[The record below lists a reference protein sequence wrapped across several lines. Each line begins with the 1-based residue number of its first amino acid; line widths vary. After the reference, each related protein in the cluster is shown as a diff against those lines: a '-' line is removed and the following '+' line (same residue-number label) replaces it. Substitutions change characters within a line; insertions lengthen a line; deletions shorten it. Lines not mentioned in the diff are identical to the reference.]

1 MKVNIAHCLIHRN
14 QLSNLISF
22 ECDYYFCACSYF
34 CCLCLTIV
42 CQTLSH
48 THTNSYHITVS
59 GAASRIRRVAHF
71 SSLPVWLTNLITGQ
85 LYVAVCVCLI
95 PFNWFQLGLVERIV
109 CVVTDTPVAGRP
121 ETRGNPRVPKGPA
134 WSQFIWC
141 INQQKL
147 KCSHENQLK
156 SRW

>member
-1 MKVNIAHCLIHRN
+1 MKVNIAHCLNLRN
-14 QLSNLISF
+14 QLNNLISF
-22 ECDYYFCACSYF
+22 KCDYYFCACSYF
-34 CCLCLTIV
+34 CCLSLTIV
-42 CQTLSH
+42 CQNLLH
-48 THTNSYHITVS
+48 THTNSYHITFS

-85 LYVAVCVCLI
+85 RCMCLSHSLQLI
-95 PFNWFQLGLVERIV
+95 PVGPCRAHCLRRYWYASSRAPRDQGK
-109 CVVTDTPVAGRP
+109 P
-121 ETRGNPRVPKGPA
+121 EGPKTLA
-134 WSQFIWC
+134 RSQFIWC